1 MSGGSF
7 NYLFARSADEL
18 PQYLKDLSDMASY
31 LTVLD
36 AHDAAAETE
45 DIVRY
50 ILHARRQVE
59 ARMASLAD
67 VWKTAEWHAS
77 GDRSRDQLDQELER
91 YRSK

>member
-18 PQYLKDLSDMASY
+18 PQHLEDLSNMASY

-45 DIVRY
+45 DVVRY

-59 ARMASLAD
+59 ARMAHLAD
-67 VWKTAEWHAS
+67 VWKSAECHAS
-77 GDRSRDQLDQELER
+77 GDRSRAQLDQELER
-91 YRSK
+91 YRAE